1 MGIAQIIIEEKVM
14 SKPRITIVGLG
25 LIGSSIGLALHETGN
40 DYEVVG
46 HDREH
51 AVASEA
57 RKLGAVSKTEW
68 NLISACE
75 EADLIIIATPVMAIK
90 DTLTAIVSYL
100 KPGCLVTDTAS
111 IKGPVMA
118 WAKEIL
124 PDTVN
129 FVGGNPII
137 SPEASMGGSLATGI
151 EGARA
156 DLFKGGLY
164 CLTPSSE
171 TAPQAVQLATDLV
184 HLLGAKPFFLDA
196 AEHDG
201 LVAGVDHLPFVLSAA
216 LLGTTVQSPA
226 WREMR
231 KLAGDAF
238 QGVTRFSSGDAAI
251 YRDACLT
258 NGKNIVRWIDAC
270 LVKLKELREVIAAQ
284 EAEELEKAF
293 EEAIS
298 VRDRWLR
305 DKADGRWELV
315 EETAASPPQQS
326 FLRRIIGLG

>member
-1 MGIAQIIIEEKVM
+1 M

-25 LIGSSIGLALHETGN
+25 LIGGSIGLALRQAGN

-51 AVASEA
+51 AVAGQA

-75 EADLIIIATPVMAIK
+75 GADLIIIATPVVAIK
-90 DTLTAIVSYL
+90 ETLTAIASYL
-100 KPGCLVTDTAS
+100 KPGCLVTDTGS
-111 IKGPVMA
+111 IKGPVVA

-137 SPEASMGGSLATGI
+137 SQEGSLPTGI

-156 DLFKGGLY
+156 DLFQGGLY
-164 CLTPSSE
+164 CLTPLPE
-171 TAPQAVQLATDLV
+171 AAPQAVQLATDLV

-238 QGVTRFSSGDAAI
+238 QTVTRFSSGDAAT

-258 NGKNIVRWIDAC
+258 NGENIVRWIDAC
-270 LVKLKELREVIAAQ
+270 LARLEELREVIAAQ
-284 EAEELEKAF
+284 EAEKLEETF
-293 EEAIS
+293 EEAMS

-305 DKADGRWELV
+305 DKADGRWELA
-315 EETAASPPQQS
+315 EEISASPSQQG
-326 FLRRIIGLG
+326 FLRRLIGLG

>member
-1 MGIAQIIIEEKVM
+1 M

-25 LIGSSIGLALHETGN
+25 LIGGSMGLALSQTGN

-51 AVASEA
+51 AVASRA
-57 RKLGAVSKTEW
+57 RKRGAVSKTEW

-90 DTLTAIVSYL
+90 ETLTAIASYV
-100 KPGCLVTDTAS
+100 KPGCLITDTAS

-124 PDTVN
+124 PETVN
-129 FVGGNPII
+129 FVGGDPII
-137 SPEASMGGSLATGI
+137 SQEASIGGSPPTGI

-156 DLFKGGLY
+156 DLFQGGLY
-164 CLTPSSE
+164 CLIPSPE
-171 TAPQAVQLATDLV
+171 AAPQAVQLATDLV
-184 HLLGAKPFFLDA
+184 YLLEASPFFLDA

-216 LLGTTVQSPA
+216 LLGTTITNPA

-238 QGVTRFSSGDAAI
+238 QSVTRFSSGDAAT
-251 YRDACLT
+251 YHDACLT
-258 NGKNIVRWIDAC
+258 NGENIVRWIDAC
-270 LVKLKELREVIAAQ
+270 LVRLKELREVIAAQ
-284 EAEELEKAF
+284 EAEKLGKTF
-293 EEAIS
+293 EEAMS
-298 VRDRWLR
+298 ARDRWLR
-305 DKADGRWELV
+305 DKAEGRWELA
-315 EETAASPPQQS
+315 EEISTSVPKQS
-326 FLRRIIGLG
+326 FLRRFIGVG

>member
-1 MGIAQIIIEEKVM
+1 M

-25 LIGSSIGLALHETGN
+25 LIGGSIGLALRQTEN

-51 AVASEA
+51 AVAGKA

-75 EADLIIIATPVMAIK
+75 GADLIIIATPVMAIK
-90 DTLTAIVSYL
+90 ETLTAIIPYL
-100 KPGCLVTDTAS
+100 KPGCLITDTAS
-111 IKGPVMA
+111 IKRPVMA

-124 PDTVN
+124 PETVN
-129 FVGGNPII
+129 FVGGDPII
-137 SPEASMGGSLATGI
+137 SQELSQETSTTGSLPTGI
-151 EGARA
+151 KGARA
-156 DLFKGGLY
+156 DLFQGGLY
-164 CLTPSSE
+164 CLTPSPE
-171 TAPQAVQLATDLV
+171 AAPQAVQLATDLV

-201 LVAGVDHLPFVLSAA
+201 LVAGVDHLPFILSAA
-216 LLGTTVQSPA
+216 LLGTAITSPA

-238 QGVTRFSSGDAAI
+238 QSATRFSSGDAAT

-258 NGKNIVRWIDAC
+258 NGENIVRWIDAC
-270 LVKLKELREVIAAQ
+270 LARLKELREVVVAQ
-284 EAEELEKAF
+284 EAEKLEKTF
-293 EEAIS
+293 EEAMAA
-298 VRDRWLR
+298 RDRWLR
-305 DKADGRWELV
+305 DKADGRWELA
-315 EETAASPPQQS
+315 EEISTSTPRQS
-326 FLRRIIGLG
+326 FLRRFIGIG

>member
-1 MGIAQIIIEEKVM
+1 M

-25 LIGSSIGLALHETGN
+25 LIGGSIGLALRQTGS

-51 AVASEA
+51 TVASKA
-57 RKLGAVSKTEW
+57 RKLGAVSKAEW

-90 DTLTAIVSYL
+90 ETLTAIASYL
-100 KPGCLVTDTAS
+100 KPGCLITDTAS

-124 PDTVN
+124 PETVN
-129 FVGGNPII
+129 FVGGDPII
-137 SPEASMGGSLATGI
+137 SQEPSTEGSPLTGI

-156 DLFKGGLY
+156 DLFQGGLY
-164 CLTPSSE
+164 CLTPSPE
-171 TAPQAVQLATDLV
+171 VAPQAVQLATDLV

-201 LVAGVDHLPFVLSAA
+201 LVAGVDHLPFVLSAI
-216 LLGTTVQSPA
+216 LLATTTQNPA

-238 QGVTRFSSGDAAI
+238 QSATRFSSSDAAT

-258 NGKNIVRWIDAC
+258 NGENIVRWIDAC
-270 LVKLKELREVIAAQ
+270 LARLEELREVIAAQ
-284 EAEELEKAF
+284 EAEKLEKTL
-293 EEAIS
+293 EEAMS
-298 VRDRWLR
+298 ARDRWLR
-305 DKADGRWELV
+305 DKAEGRWELT
-315 EETAASPPQQS
+315 EEALAVPSQQG
-326 FLRRIIGLG
+326 FLRRLIGLG

>member
-1 MGIAQIIIEEKVM
+1 M

-25 LIGSSIGLALHETGN
+25 LIGGSIGLALRQAGN

-51 AVASEA
+51 AVASKA

-75 EADLIIIATPVMAIK
+75 GADLIIIATPVVAIK
-90 DTLTAIVSYL
+90 ETLTAIAPYL
-100 KPGCLVTDTAS
+100 KPGCLVTDTGS
-111 IKGPVMA
+111 IKGPVVA

-129 FVGGNPII
+129 FVGGNPIV
-137 SPEASMGGSLATGI
+137 SQESSLPTGI

-156 DLFKGGLY
+156 DLFQGGLY
-164 CLTPSSE
+164 CLTPLPE
-171 TAPQAVQLATDLV
+171 AAPQAVQLATDLV

-238 QGVTRFSSGDAAI
+238 QSVTRFSSGDAAT

-258 NGKNIVRWIDAC
+258 NGENIVRWIDAC
-270 LVKLKELREVIAAQ
+270 LARLEELREVIAAQ
-284 EAEELEKAF
+284 EAEKLEETF
-293 EEAIS
+293 EEAMS

-305 DKADGRWELV
+305 DKADGRWELA
-315 EETAASPPQQS
+315 EEISASPSQQG
-326 FLRRIIGLG
+326 FLRRLIGLG

>member
-1 MGIAQIIIEEKVM
+1 M

-25 LIGSSIGLALHETGN
+25 LIGGSIGLALCQTGN

-51 AVASEA
+51 AVAGKA
-57 RKLGAVSKTEW
+57 RKLGAVGKTEW
-68 NLISACE
+68 NLVSACE
-75 EADLIIIATPVMAIK
+75 EADLIIVATPVMAIK
-90 DTLTAIVSYL
+90 ETLTAIASYL
-100 KPGCLVTDTAS
+100 KPGCLITDTAS

-129 FVGGNPII
+129 FVGGSPIV
-137 SPEASMGGSLATGI
+137 SQEGTLPTGI

-156 DLFKGGLY
+156 DLFQGGLY
-164 CLTPSSE
+164 CLTPSPE
-171 TAPQAVQLATDLV
+171 AAPQAVQLATDLV
-184 HLLGAKPFFLDA
+184 QLLGASPFFLDA

-201 LVAGVDHLPFVLSAA
+201 LMAGVDHLPFILSAA
-216 LLGTTVQSPA
+216 LLETAVQSPA

-238 QGVTRFSSGDAAI
+238 QSVTRFSSGDAAT

-258 NGKNIVRWIDAC
+258 NGENIVRWIDTC
-270 LVKLKELREVIAAQ
+270 LARLKELREVITAQ
-284 EAEELEKAF
+284 EVEKLEEIF
-293 EEAIS
+293 EEAMS

-305 DKADGRWELV
+305 DKAEGRWELA
-315 EETAASPPQQS
+315 EETPDLPPQQS
-326 FLRRIIGLG
+326 FLRRLIGIG

>member
-1 MGIAQIIIEEKVM
+1 M

-25 LIGSSIGLALHETGN
+25 LIGGSIGLALCQTGN

-51 AVASEA
+51 AVAGKA
-57 RKLGAVSKTEW
+57 RKLGAVGKTEW
-68 NLISACE
+68 NLVSACE
-75 EADLIIIATPVMAIK
+75 EADLIIVATPVMAIK
-90 DTLTAIVSYL
+90 ETLTAIASYL
-100 KPGCLVTDTAS
+100 KPGCLITDTAS

-137 SPEASMGGSLATGI
+137 SQEGSLPTGI

-156 DLFKGGLY
+156 DLFQGGLY
-164 CLTPSSE
+164 CLTPSPE
-171 TAPQAVQLATDLV
+171 AAPQAVQLATDLV
-184 HLLGAKPFFLDA
+184 HLLGASPFFLDA

-201 LVAGVDHLPFVLSAA
+201 LMAGVDHLPFILSAA
-216 LLGTTVQSPA
+216 LLETAVQSPA

-238 QGVTRFSSGDAAI
+238 QSVTRFSSGDAAT

-258 NGKNIVRWIDAC
+258 NGENIVR
-270 LVKLKELREVIAAQ
+270 
-284 EAEELEKAF
+284 
-293 EEAIS
+293 
-298 VRDRWLR
+298 
-305 DKADGRWELV
+305 
-315 EETAASPPQQS
+315 
-326 FLRRIIGLG
+326 

>member
-1 MGIAQIIIEEKVM
+1 M

-25 LIGSSIGLALHETGN
+25 LIGSSIGLALRQTGN

-51 AVASEA
+51 AVAGQA

-75 EADLIIIATPVMAIK
+75 GADLIIIATPVVAIK
-90 DTLTAIVSYL
+90 ETLIAIAPYL
-100 KPGCLVTDTAS
+100 KPGCLVTDTGS
-111 IKGPVMA
+111 IKGPVVA

-129 FVGGNPII
+129 FVGGNPIV
-137 SPEASMGGSLATGI
+137 SQEGSLPTGI

-156 DLFKGGLY
+156 DLFQGGLY
-164 CLTPSSE
+164 CLTPLPE
-171 TAPQAVQLATDLV
+171 AAPQAVQLATDLV

-238 QGVTRFSSGDAAI
+238 QSVTRFSSSDAAT

-258 NGKNIVRWIDAC
+258 NGENIVRWIDAC
-270 LVKLKELREVIAAQ
+270 LARLEELREVIAAQ
-284 EAEELEKAF
+284 EAEKLEGTF
-293 EEAIS
+293 EEAMS

-305 DKADGRWELV
+305 DKADGRWELA
-315 EETAASPPQQS
+315 EEISASPSQQG
-326 FLRRIIGLG
+326 FLRRLIGLG

>member
-1 MGIAQIIIEEKVM
+1 MP
-14 SKPRITIVGLG
+14 KPRITIVGLG
-25 LIGSSIGLALHETGN
+25 LIGGSIGLALRQTEN

-51 AVASEA
+51 AVASKA

-90 DTLTAIVSYL
+90 ETLTAIASYL

-111 IKGPVMA
+111 IKGPVVA
-118 WAKEIL
+118 WAKETL
-124 PDTVN
+124 PETVH
-129 FVGGNPII
+129 FVGGDPII
-137 SPEASMGGSLATGI
+137 SQEASIGDSLPTGI

-156 DLFKGGLY
+156 DLFQGGLY
-164 CLTPSSE
+164 CLTPSPE

-184 HLLGAKPFFLDA
+184 HLLGASPFFLDA

-201 LVAGVDHLPFVLSAA
+201 LIAGVDHLAFVLSAA
-216 LLGTTVQSPA
+216 LLGTTVTSPA

-231 KLAGDAF
+231 KLAGEAF
-238 QGVTRFSSGDAAI
+238 QNVTRFSSGDAAT
-251 YRDACLT
+251 YRDACLS
-258 NGKNIVRWIDAC
+258 NGENIVRWIDAC
-270 LVKLKELREVIAAQ
+270 LVRLQELREVIAAQ
-284 EAEELEKAF
+284 EAEELEKTF
-293 EEAIS
+293 EEVMS

-305 DKADGRWELV
+305 EKAEGRWEL
-315 EETAASPPQQS
+315 EEVPAPAPQPS
-326 FLRRIIGLG
+326 FLRRFIGIG

>member
-1 MGIAQIIIEEKVM
+1 M

-25 LIGSSIGLALHETGN
+25 LIGGSIGLALRQAGN

-51 AVASEA
+51 AVAGQA

-75 EADLIIIATPVMAIK
+75 QADLIIIATPVVAIK
-90 DTLTAIVSYL
+90 ETLTAIAPYL
-100 KPGCLVTDTAS
+100 KPGCLVTDTGS
-111 IKGPVMA
+111 IKGPVVA

-129 FVGGNPII
+129 FVGGNPIV
-137 SPEASMGGSLATGI
+137 SQEGSLPTGI

-156 DLFKGGLY
+156 DLFQGGLY
-164 CLTPSSE
+164 CLTPLPE
-171 TAPQAVQLATDLV
+171 AAPQAVPLATDLV

-238 QGVTRFSSGDAAI
+238 QSVSRFSSGDATT
-251 YRDACLT
+251 YRDACLA
-258 NGKNIVRWIDAC
+258 NGENIVRWIDAC
-270 LVKLKELREVIAAQ
+270 LARLEELREVIAAQ
-284 EAEELEKAF
+284 EAEKLEKTF
-293 EEAIS
+293 EEAMS

-305 DKADGRWELV
+305 DKADGRWELA
-315 EETAASPPQQS
+315 EEISASPPQQG
-326 FLRRIIGLG
+326 FLRRLIGLG

>member
-1 MGIAQIIIEEKVM
+1 MA
-14 SKPRITIVGLG
+14 KPCITIVGLG
-25 LIGSSIGLALHETGN
+25 LVGGSIGLALRQTGN

-51 AVASEA
+51 AVASKA

-75 EADLIIIATPVMAIK
+75 DADLIIIATPVMAIK
-90 DTLTAIVSYL
+90 ETLTAIAPYL

-111 IKGPVMA
+111 IKAPVMA

-129 FVGGNPII
+129 FVGGDPII
-137 SPEASMGGSLATGI
+137 SQEASTGGSPPAGI

-156 DLFKGGLY
+156 DLFQGGLY
-164 CLTPSSE
+164 CLTPSPE

-184 HLLGAKPFFLDA
+184 HLLGARPFFLDA

-216 LLGTTVQSPA
+216 LLETTIQSPA

-238 QGVTRFSSGDAAI
+238 QSATHFSSGDAAT

-258 NGKNIVRWIDAC
+258 NGENIMRWIDAC
-270 LVKLKELREVIAAQ
+270 LARLTELREIIAAQ
-284 EAEELEKAF
+284 EAEKLEKIF
-293 EEAIS
+293 EEVMS

-305 DKADGRWELV
+305 DKAEGRWELD
-315 EETAASPPQQS
+315 EELPASVPRQS
-326 FLRRIIGLG
+326 FLRRIIGIG

>member
-1 MGIAQIIIEEKVM
+1 M

-25 LIGSSIGLALHETGN
+25 LIGGSIGLALRQSGN
-40 DYEVVG
+40 GYEVVG

-51 AVASEA
+51 AVAGQA
-57 RKLGAVSKTEW
+57 RKRGAVSKAEW

-90 DTLTAIVSYL
+90 ETLTAIAPYL
-100 KPGCLVTDTAS
+100 KPGCLITDTAS

-118 WAKEIL
+118 WAQEIL
-124 PDTVN
+124 PDTVH

-137 SPEASMGGSLATGI
+137 SQEANAGASPPTGI
-151 EGARA
+151 EGARP
-156 DLFKGGLY
+156 DLFQGGLY
-164 CLTPSSE
+164 CLIPLPE
-171 TAPQAVQLATDLV
+171 AAPQAVQLATDLV
-184 HLLGAKPFFLDA
+184 HLLGASPFFLDA

-216 LLGTTVQSPA
+216 LLGTTVTSPA

-238 QGVTRFSSGDAAI
+238 QSATHFSSGDAAT

-258 NGKNIVRWIDAC
+258 NGENIVRWIDAC
-270 LVKLKELREVIAAQ
+270 LAKLKELREVIAAQ
-284 EAEELEKAF
+284 EAEKLEKTF
-293 EEAIS
+293 EEDMSA
-298 VRDRWLR
+298 RDKWLR
-305 DKADGRWELV
+305 DKAEGRWELA
-315 EETAASPPQQS
+315 EEPSTSIPRQS
-326 FLRRIIGLG
+326 LMRRFIGIG

>member
-1 MGIAQIIIEEKVM
+1 M

-25 LIGSSIGLALHETGN
+25 LIGGSIGLALRQAGN
-40 DYEVVG
+40 DYEIVG

-51 AVASEA
+51 TVAGQA
-57 RKLGAVSKTEW
+57 RKRGAVSKAEW

-75 EADLIIIATPVMAIK
+75 GADLIMIATPVMAIK
-90 DTLTAIVSYL
+90 ETLTAIASYL
-100 KPGCLVTDTAS
+100 KSGCLVTDTAS

-124 PDTVN
+124 PDTVH
-129 FVGGNPII
+129 FVGGDPII
-137 SPEASMGGSLATGI
+137 SQETSIGGSPPTGI

-156 DLFKGGLY
+156 DLFQGGLY
-164 CLTPSSE
+164 CLTPSPE

-184 HLLGAKPFFLDA
+184 YLLGARPFFLDA

-201 LVAGVDHLPFVLSAA
+201 LVAGVDHLPFVLAAA
-216 LLGTTVQSPA
+216 LLGTAVQSPA

-238 QGVTRFSSGDAAI
+238 QSATRFSSGDAAT

-258 NGKNIVRWIDAC
+258 NGENIVRWIDAC
-270 LVKLKELREVIAAQ
+270 LARLEELREVIAAQ
-284 EAEELEKAF
+284 EAEKLEKTF
-293 EEAIS
+293 EEAMS
-298 VRDRWLR
+298 VRDQWLR
-305 DKADGRWELV
+305 DKAEGRWELTG
-315 EETAASPPQQS
+315 ETPALPSQQG
-326 FLRRIIGLG
+326 FLRRLIGLG

>member
-1 MGIAQIIIEEKVM
+1 M

-25 LIGSSIGLALHETGN
+25 LIGGSIGLALRQTGN

-51 AVASEA
+51 TVASKA
-57 RKLGAVSKTEW
+57 RKRGAVSKAEW

-75 EADLIIIATPVMAIK
+75 EADLIVIATPVMAIK
-90 DTLTAIVSYL
+90 ETLTAIAPYL
-100 KPGCLVTDTAS
+100 KPGCLITDTAS
-111 IKGPVMA
+111 IKGPVVA

-129 FVGGNPII
+129 FVGGDPVI
-137 SPEASMGGSLATGI
+137 SQGLSQETGATGSPPTGI

-156 DLFKGGLY
+156 DLFQGGLY
-164 CLTPSSE
+164 CLTPSPE
-171 TAPQAVQLATDLV
+171 AAPQAVELATDLV
-184 HLLGAKPFFLDA
+184 HLLGARPFFLDA

-216 LLGTTVQSPA
+216 LLGTTVSSPA

-238 QGVTRFSSGDAAI
+238 ESATHFSSGDAAI

-258 NGKNIVRWIDAC
+258 NGENIVRWIDAC
-270 LVKLKELREVIAAQ
+270 LARLEELREIIAAQ
-284 EAEELEKAF
+284 EAEKLEETF
-293 EEAIS
+293 EEAMS
-298 VRDRWLR
+298 ARDKWLR
-305 DKADGRWELV
+305 DKAEGRWELA
-315 EETAASPPQQS
+315 EEISTPIPRPS
-326 FLRRIIGLG
+326 FLRRFTGIG

>member
-1 MGIAQIIIEEKVM
+1 M

-25 LIGSSIGLALHETGN
+25 LIGGSIGLALRQAGN

-51 AVASEA
+51 AVAGQA

-75 EADLIIIATPVMAIK
+75 QADLIIIATPVVAIK
-90 DTLTAIVSYL
+90 ETLTAIAPYL
-100 KPGCLVTDTAS
+100 KPGCLITDTGS
-111 IKGPVMA
+111 IKGPVVA

-137 SPEASMGGSLATGI
+137 SQEGSLPTGI

-156 DLFKGGLY
+156 DLFQGGLY
-164 CLTPSSE
+164 CLTPLPE
-171 TAPQAVQLATDLV
+171 AAPQAVQLATDLV

-238 QGVTRFSSGDAAI
+238 QSVTRFSSSDAAT

-258 NGKNIVRWIDAC
+258 NGENIVRWIDAC
-270 LVKLKELREVIAAQ
+270 LARLEELREVIAAQ
-284 EAEELEKAF
+284 EAEKLEGTF
-293 EEAIS
+293 EEAMS

-305 DKADGRWELV
+305 DKADGRWELA
-315 EETAASPPQQS
+315 EEISASPSQQG
-326 FLRRIIGLG
+326 FLRRLIGLG

>member
-1 MGIAQIIIEEKVM
+1 M

-25 LIGSSIGLALHETGN
+25 LIGGSIGLALRQTGN

-51 AVASEA
+51 AVASKA
-57 RKLGAVSKTEW
+57 RKRGAVSKAEW

-90 DTLTAIVSYL
+90 ETLTAIAPYL

-111 IKGPVMA
+111 IKGPVVA

-129 FVGGNPII
+129 FVGGDPIVSQGLSQETSASG
-137 SPEASMGGSLATGI
+137 SPPTGI

-156 DLFKGGLY
+156 DLFQGGLY
-164 CLTPSSE
+164 CLTPSPE
-171 TAPQAVQLATDLV
+171 AAPQAVQLATDLV
-184 HLLGAKPFFLDA
+184 QLLGARPFFLDA

-216 LLGTTVQSPA
+216 LLETTTQNPA

-238 QGVTRFSSGDAAI
+238 QSATCFSSGDAAT

-258 NGKNIVRWIDAC
+258 NGENIVRWIDAC
-270 LVKLKELREVIAAQ
+270 LARLEELREVIAAQ
-284 EAEELEKAF
+284 EAEKLEKIF
-293 EEAIS
+293 EEAMS

-305 DKADGRWELV
+305 EKAEGRWELT
-315 EETAASPPQQS
+315 EETPALSPQQG
-326 FLRRIIGLG
+326 FLRRLIGRG

>member
-1 MGIAQIIIEEKVM
+1 M

-25 LIGSSIGLALHETGN
+25 LIGGSIGLALRQTGD

-51 AVASEA
+51 TVASKA
-57 RKLGAVSKTEW
+57 RKQGAVSKTEW

-75 EADLIIIATPVMAIK
+75 EADLVIIATPVMAVK
-90 DTLTAIVSYL
+90 ETLTAITSYL
-100 KPGCLVTDTAS
+100 KPGCLITDTAS

-124 PDTVN
+124 PETVN

-137 SPEASMGGSLATGI
+137 SQGLSQETVATGSLLTGI

-156 DLFKGGLY
+156 DLFQGGLY
-164 CLTPSSE
+164 CLTPSPE
-171 TAPQAVQLATDLV
+171 AAPQAVQLATDLV
-184 HLLGAKPFFLDA
+184 HLLEARPFFLDA

-201 LVAGVDHLPFVLSAA
+201 LVAGVDHLPFILSAA
-216 LLGTTVQSPA
+216 LLGTTITSPA
-226 WREMR
+226 WREIR

-238 QGVTRFSSGDAAI
+238 QSATLFSSGDAAT

-258 NGKNIVRWIDAC
+258 NGENIVRWIDAC
-270 LVKLKELREVIAAQ
+270 LARLKELRAIITAQ
-284 EAEELEKAF
+284 EAEKLEKTF
-293 EEAIS
+293 EEAMS
-298 VRDRWLR
+298 AREKWLR
-305 DKADGRWELV
+305 DKAEGRWELA
-315 EETAASPPQQS
+315 EEISASVPQQS
-326 FLRRIIGLG
+326 LLRRFIGIG

>member
-1 MGIAQIIIEEKVM
+1 M

-25 LIGSSIGLALHETGN
+25 LIGGSIGLALRQAGN

-51 AVASEA
+51 AVAGQA

-75 EADLIIIATPVMAIK
+75 QADLIIIATPVVAIK
-90 DTLTAIVSYL
+90 ETLTAIAPYL
-100 KPGCLVTDTAS
+100 KPGCLITDTGS
-111 IKGPVMA
+111 IKGPVVA

-137 SPEASMGGSLATGI
+137 SQEGSLPTGI

-156 DLFKGGLY
+156 DLFQGGLY
-164 CLTPSSE
+164 CLTPLSE
-171 TAPQAVQLATDLV
+171 AAPQAVQLATDLV

-238 QGVTRFSSGDAAI
+238 QSVTRFSSSDAAT

-258 NGKNIVRWIDAC
+258 NGENIVRWIDAC
-270 LVKLKELREVIAAQ
+270 LARLEELREVIAAQ
-284 EAEELEKAF
+284 EAEKLEKTF
-293 EEAIS
+293 EEAMS

-305 DKADGRWELV
+305 DKADGRWELA
-315 EETAASPPQQS
+315 EEISASPPQQG
-326 FLRRIIGLG
+326 FLRRLIGLG

>member
-1 MGIAQIIIEEKVM
+1 M

-25 LIGSSIGLALHETGN
+25 LIGGSIGLALRQTGN

-51 AVASEA
+51 AVAGQA
-57 RKLGAVSKTEW
+57 RKRGAVSKTEW

-75 EADLIIIATPVMAIK
+75 GSDLIIIATPVMAIK
-90 DTLTAIVSYL
+90 ETLAAIAPHL

-111 IKGPVMA
+111 IKGPVVA

-124 PDTVN
+124 PETVN
-129 FVGGNPII
+129 FVGGDPII
-137 SPEASMGGSLATGI
+137 SQEASSGGSPSTGI

-156 DLFKGGLY
+156 DLFQGGLY
-164 CLTPSSE
+164 CLTPSPE
-171 TAPQAVQLATDLV
+171 AAPQAVQLATDLV
-184 HLLGAKPFFLDA
+184 HLLGASPFFLDA

-216 LLGTTVQSPA
+216 LLGTTITSPA

-238 QGVTRFSSGDAAI
+238 QSATRFSSGDAAT

-258 NGKNIVRWIDAC
+258 NGENIVRWIDAC
-270 LVKLKELREVIAAQ
+270 LVRLKELREVIAAQ
-284 EAEELEKAF
+284 EAEELEETF
-293 EEAIS
+293 EEAMS
-298 VRDRWLR
+298 ARDQWLR
-305 DKADGRWELV
+305 DKADGRWELI
-315 EETAASPPQQS
+315 EETLASPSQQG
-326 FLRRIIGLG
+326 FLRRLIGLG

>member
-1 MGIAQIIIEEKVM
+1 M

-25 LIGSSIGLALHETGN
+25 LIGGSIGLALRQAGN

-51 AVASEA
+51 AVAGQA

-75 EADLIIIATPVMAIK
+75 GADLIIIATPVVAIK
-90 DTLTAIVSYL
+90 ETLTAIAPYL
-100 KPGCLVTDTAS
+100 KPGCLVTDTGS
-111 IKGPVMA
+111 IKGPVVA
-118 WAKEIL
+118 WAKGIL

-137 SPEASMGGSLATGI
+137 SQEGSLPTGI

-156 DLFKGGLY
+156 DLFQGGLY
-164 CLTPSSE
+164 CLTPLPE
-171 TAPQAVQLATDLV
+171 AAPQAVQLATDLV

-238 QGVTRFSSGDAAI
+238 QSVTRFSSGDAAT

-258 NGKNIVRWIDAC
+258 NGENIVRWIDAC
-270 LVKLKELREVIAAQ
+270 LARLEELREVIAAQ
-284 EAEELEKAF
+284 EAEKLEKTF
-293 EEAIS
+293 EEAMS

-305 DKADGRWELV
+305 DKADGRWELA
-315 EETAASPPQQS
+315 EEISASPSQQG
-326 FLRRIIGLG
+326 FLRRLIGLG

>member
-1 MGIAQIIIEEKVM
+1 M
-14 SKPRITIVGLG
+14 SKPRITIIGLG
-25 LIGSSIGLALHETGN
+25 LIGGSIGLALRQTEN
-40 DYEVVG
+40 DHEVVG
-46 HDREH
+46 HDREQT
-51 AVASEA
+51 VASKA
-57 RKLGAVSKTEW
+57 RKRGAVSKTEW

-75 EADLIIIATPVMAIK
+75 GADLIILATPVMAIK
-90 DTLTAIVSYL
+90 ETLTAIAPYL
-100 KPGCLVTDTAS
+100 KPGCLITDTAS

-129 FVGGNPII
+129 FVGGDPII
-137 SPEASMGGSLATGI
+137 SQGLNQETSATGSLPTGL

-156 DLFKGGLY
+156 DLFQGGLY

-171 TAPQAVQLATDLV
+171 AAPRAVQLATDLV
-184 HLLGAKPFFLDA
+184 HLLGANPFFLDA

-216 LLGTTVQSPA
+216 LLGTTIASPA

-238 QGVTRFSSGDAAI
+238 QSATHFSSGDAAT

-258 NGKNIVRWIDAC
+258 NGGNIVRWIDAC
-270 LVKLKELREVIAAQ
+270 LARLKELREVIAAQ
-284 EAEELEKAF
+284 EAEELEKTF
-293 EEAIS
+293 EEAMS
-298 VRDRWLR
+298 ARDRWLR
-305 DKADGRWELV
+305 DKAEGRWELA
-315 EETAASPPQQS
+315 EEISASPPQQS
-326 FLRRIIGLG
+326 FLRRFIGIG

>member
-1 MGIAQIIIEEKVM
+1 M

-25 LIGSSIGLALHETGN
+25 LIGGSIGLALRQAGN
-40 DYEVVG
+40 DYEIVG

-51 AVASEA
+51 TVAGQA
-57 RKLGAVSKTEW
+57 RKRGAVSKAEW

-75 EADLIIIATPVMAIK
+75 GADLIMIATPVMAVK
-90 DTLTAIVSYL
+90 ETLTAIASYL

-124 PDTVN
+124 PDTVH
-129 FVGGNPII
+129 FVGGDPII
-137 SPEASMGGSLATGI
+137 SQETSIGGSPPTGI

-156 DLFKGGLY
+156 DLFQGGLY
-164 CLTPSSE
+164 CLTPSPE

-184 HLLGAKPFFLDA
+184 HLLGARPFFLDA

-201 LVAGVDHLPFVLSAA
+201 LVAGVDHLPFVLAA
-216 LLGTTVQSPA
+216 VLLGTAVQSPA

-238 QGVTRFSSGDAAI
+238 QSATRFSSGDAAT

-258 NGKNIVRWIDAC
+258 NRENIVRWIDAC
-270 LVKLKELREVIAAQ
+270 LARLEELREVIAAQ
-284 EAEELEKAF
+284 EAEKLEKTF
-293 EEAIS
+293 EEAMS
-298 VRDRWLR
+298 VRDQWLR
-305 DKADGRWELV
+305 DKAEGRWELTG
-315 EETAASPPQQS
+315 ETPALPSQQS
-326 FLRRIIGLG
+326 FLRRLIGLG

>member
-1 MGIAQIIIEEKVM
+1 M

-25 LIGSSIGLALHETGN
+25 LIGGSIGLALRQTGN

-51 AVASEA
+51 AVAGKA

-75 EADLIIIATPVMAIK
+75 EADLITIATPVMAIK
-90 DTLTAIVSYL
+90 ETLTAIAPYL

-124 PDTVN
+124 PETVN
-129 FVGGNPII
+129 FVGGDPII
-137 SPEASMGGSLATGI
+137 SQEASIGGSLPTGI

-156 DLFKGGLY
+156 DLFQGGLY
-164 CLTPSSE
+164 CLTPSPE
-171 TAPQAVQLATDLV
+171 TSPQAVQLATDLV

-216 LLGTTVQSPA
+216 LLETTIQSPA

-231 KLAGDAF
+231 KLAGDVF
-238 QGVTRFSSGDAAI
+238 QSATHFSSGDAAT
-251 YRDACLT
+251 YRDACLI
-258 NGKNIVRWIDAC
+258 NRENIVRWIDTC
-270 LVKLKELREVIAAQ
+270 LAKLTELREIIAAQ
-284 EAEELEKAF
+284 EAEKLEKTF
-293 EEAIS
+293 EEAMS

-305 DKADGRWELV
+305 DKAEGRWELA
-315 EETAASPPQQS
+315 EEFSASAPQQS
-326 FLRRIIGLG
+326 FMGRLIGLG

>member
-1 MGIAQIIIEEKVM
+1 MP
-14 SKPRITIVGLG
+14 KPRITIVGLG
-25 LIGSSIGLALHETGN
+25 LIGGSIGLALCQTGN

-51 AVASEA
+51 TVASKA
-57 RKLGAVSKTEW
+57 RKRGAVSKTEW
-68 NLISACE
+68 NLVSACE
-75 EADLIIIATPVMAIK
+75 AADLIILATPVMAIK
-90 DTLTAIVSYL
+90 ETLTAIAPYL

-129 FVGGNPII
+129 FVGGDPIVSQETSI
-137 SPEASMGGSLATGI
+137 GGSPPTGI

-156 DLFKGGLY
+156 DLFQGGLY
-164 CLTPSSE
+164 CLTPAPE
-171 TAPQAVQLATDLV
+171 AAPQAVQLATDLV
-184 HLLGAKPFFLDA
+184 HLLGARPFFLDA

-201 LVAGVDHLPFVLSAA
+201 LVAGVDHLPFVLATA
-216 LLGTTVQSPA
+216 LLGTTIESPA

-238 QGVTRFSSGDAAI
+238 QSATHFSSGDAAT

-258 NGKNIVRWIDAC
+258 NRENIVRWIDAC
-270 LVKLKELREVIAAQ
+270 LARLEELREVIAAQ
-284 EAEELEKAF
+284 EAEKLEETF
-293 EEAIS
+293 EEAMS
-298 VRDRWLR
+298 VRDRWLI
-305 DKADGRWELV
+305 DKAEGRWELA
-315 EETAASPPQQS
+315 EETPLPSQQS
-326 FLRRIIGLG
+326 FLRRLIGPG

>member
-1 MGIAQIIIEEKVM
+1 M

-25 LIGSSIGLALHETGN
+25 LIGGSIGLALRQAGN

-51 AVASEA
+51 AVASKA

-75 EADLIIIATPVMAIK
+75 GADLIVIATPVVAIK
-90 DTLTAIVSYL
+90 ETLTAIAPYL
-100 KPGCLVTDTAS
+100 KPGCLVTDTGS
-111 IKGPVMA
+111 IKGPVVA

-129 FVGGNPII
+129 FVGGNPIV
-137 SPEASMGGSLATGI
+137 SQEGSLPTGI

-156 DLFKGGLY
+156 DLFQGGLY
-164 CLTPSSE
+164 CLTPLPE
-171 TAPQAVQLATDLV
+171 AAPQAVQLATDLV

-216 LLGTTVQSPA
+216 LLGTTITSPA

-238 QGVTRFSSGDAAI
+238 QSVTRFSSSDAAT

-258 NGKNIVRWIDAC
+258 NGENIVRWIDAC
-270 LVKLKELREVIAAQ
+270 LARLEELREVIAAQ
-284 EAEELEKAF
+284 EAEKLEETF
-293 EEAIS
+293 EEAMS

-305 DKADGRWELV
+305 DKADGRWELA
-315 EETAASPPQQS
+315 EEISASPSQQG
-326 FLRRIIGLG
+326 FLRRLIGLG

>member
-1 MGIAQIIIEEKVM
+1 M

-25 LIGSSIGLALHETGN
+25 LIGGSIGLALRQAGN

-51 AVASEA
+51 AVAGQA

-75 EADLIIIATPVMAIK
+75 QADLIIIATPVVAIK
-90 DTLTAIVSYL
+90 ETLTAIAPYL
-100 KPGCLVTDTAS
+100 KPGCLITDTGS
-111 IKGPVMA
+111 IKGPVVA

-137 SPEASMGGSLATGI
+137 SQEGSLPTGI

-156 DLFKGGLY
+156 DLFQGGLY
-164 CLTPSSE
+164 CLTPLPE
-171 TAPQAVQLATDLV
+171 AAPQAVQLATDLV

-238 QGVTRFSSGDAAI
+238 HSVTRFSSSDAAT

-258 NGKNIVRWIDAC
+258 NGENILRWIDAC
-270 LVKLKELREVIAAQ
+270 LARLEELREVIAAQ
-284 EAEELEKAF
+284 EAEKLEKTF
-293 EEAIS
+293 EEAMS

-305 DKADGRWELV
+305 DKADGRWELA
-315 EETAASPPQQS
+315 EEISASPPQQG
-326 FLRRIIGLG
+326 FLRRLIGLG

>member
-1 MGIAQIIIEEKVM
+1 M

-25 LIGSSIGLALHETGN
+25 LIGGSIGLALRQAGN

-51 AVASEA
+51 AVAGQA

-75 EADLIIIATPVMAIK
+75 QADLIIIATPVVAIK
-90 DTLTAIVSYL
+90 ETLTAIAPYL
-100 KPGCLVTDTAS
+100 KPGCLVTDTGS
-111 IKGPVMA
+111 IKGPVVA

-129 FVGGNPII
+129 FVGGNPIV
-137 SPEASMGGSLATGI
+137 SQEGSLPTGI

-156 DLFKGGLY
+156 DLFQGGLY
-164 CLTPSSE
+164 CLTPSPE
-171 TAPQAVQLATDLV
+171 AAPQAVQLATDLV
-184 HLLGAKPFFLDA
+184 HLLGARPFFLDA

-238 QGVTRFSSGDAAI
+238 HSVTRFSSSDAAT

-258 NGKNIVRWIDAC
+258 NGENIVRWIDAC
-270 LVKLKELREVIAAQ
+270 LARLEELREVIAAQ
-284 EAEELEKAF
+284 EAEKLEKTF
-293 EEAIS
+293 EEAMS

-305 DKADGRWELV
+305 DKADGRWELA
-315 EETAASPPQQS
+315 EETSALPSQQG
-326 FLRRIIGLG
+326 FLRRLIGLG

>member
-1 MGIAQIIIEEKVM
+1 MT
-14 SKPRITIVGLG
+14 KPRIAIVGLG
-25 LIGSSIGLALHETGN
+25 LIGGSIGLALRQTGN

-46 HDREH
+46 HDREP
-51 AVASEA
+51 AVASQA

-75 EADLIIIATPVMAIK
+75 EADLIVIATPVMAIK
-90 DTLTAIVSYL
+90 ETLTAIASYL
-100 KPGCLVTDTAS
+100 KPGCLVTDTAN
-111 IKGPVMA
+111 IKGPVVA
-118 WAKEIL
+118 WAKEML

-137 SPEASMGGSLATGI
+137 SQEGSLPTGI

-156 DLFKGGLY
+156 DLFQGGLY
-164 CLTPSSE
+164 CLTPSPE
-171 TAPQAVQLATDLV
+171 AAPQAVELATDLV

-201 LVAGVDHLPFVLSAA
+201 LVASVDHLPFVLSAA
-216 LLGTTVQSPA
+216 LLETTVASPA

-238 QGVTRFSSGDAAI
+238 QSATHFSSAEVAT

-258 NGKNIVRWIDAC
+258 NGENIVRWIDAC
-270 LVKLKELREVIAAQ
+270 LAKLTELRETIAAQ
-284 EAEELEKAF
+284 EAEKLEKTF
-293 EEAIS
+293 DEVMS
-298 VRDRWLR
+298 TRDRWLR
-305 DKADGRWELV
+305 DKAEGRWEAA
-315 EETAASPPQQS
+315 EEIPATSPQQG
-326 FLRRIIGLG
+326 FMRRLIGIG

>member
-1 MGIAQIIIEEKVM
+1 M

-25 LIGSSIGLALHETGN
+25 LVGGSIGLALSQTGD

-51 AVASEA
+51 GVASRA
-57 RKLGAVSKTEW
+57 RKRGAVSKTEW

-75 EADLIIIATPVMAIK
+75 KADLIIIATPVMAIK
-90 DTLTAIVSYL
+90 ETLAAIAPYL

-124 PDTVN
+124 PETVN
-129 FVGGNPII
+129 FVGGDPII
-137 SPEASMGGSLATGI
+137 SQEASIGGSPPTGI
-151 EGARA
+151 EGART
-156 DLFKGGLY
+156 DLFQGGLY
-164 CLTPSSE
+164 CLTPSPE
-171 TAPQAVQLATDLV
+171 AAPQAVQLATDLV
-184 HLLGAKPFFLDA
+184 SLLEARPFFLDA

-216 LLGTTVQSPA
+216 LLGIAATSPA

-238 QGVTRFSSGDAAI
+238 QSVTRFSSGDAAT

-258 NGKNIVRWIDAC
+258 NGENIVRWIDAC
-270 LVKLKELREVIAAQ
+270 LVRLKELREVIAAQ
-284 EAEELEKAF
+284 EAEKLGKTF
-293 EEAIS
+293 EEAMS
-298 VRDRWLR
+298 ARDRWLR
-305 DKADGRWELV
+305 DKAEGRWELA
-315 EETAASPPQQS
+315 EEISTSVPKQS
-326 FLRRIIGLG
+326 FLRRFIGVG